1 MQCHM
6 LLLHT
11 LIQIWYV
18 CHMVSTQVALIH
30 SVRERRWEKVMDRE
44 LAIEHRIVEF
54 NPFADMEI
62 YRRKLFLLRF
72 ILLGKAFEVK
82 SIHALYRC
90 HLKSSRHDHN

>member
-30 SVRERRWEKVMDRE
+30 SVRKRRWEKVMDRE
-44 LAIEHRIVEF
+44 LAMEHRIVEF

-62 YRRKLFLLRF
+62 YRRKFDLHFTDV
-72 ILLGKAFEVK
+72 I
-82 SIHALYRC
+82 
-90 HLKSSRHDHN
+90 